1 MQSIYDPD
9 IARIKKL
16 LFDLKNKL
24 RIVQRAKKEEHNN
37 KKRLFYGETPI
48 KREARLRSNKYQR
61 ERYANNPEYRK
72 QDIIKHQKVNNNKRN
87 AWLSQSEEEKARVME
102 EARKEIMKGLRWLK
116 KLGIKNTNNYLKT
129 WMN

>member
-102 EARKEIMKGLRWLK
+102 EARKEIMKGLR
-116 KLGIKNTNNYLKT
+116 
-129 WMN
+129 